1 MFLYGRPNSARYS
14 RLRDNESLRRNTMA
28 DRKTVGVKRH
38 KTIAAFPAEAQWRL
52 CTFDINPCAHRI
64 LRSQCICTKAFAR
77 PLPSRKRRT
86 RWNPNEP
93 GVGPLAAWQW
103 SGGLLHN
110 LPRDRGKSPGK
121 DGRRETAHNCR
132 IPILGIEALRLTKRS
147 ISLRV
152 VRSDEIA

>member
-1 MFLYGRPNSARYS
+1 MGGGVPLDIQGSMLKRISQENTKHYGRQKNRG
-14 RLRDNESLRRNTMA
+14 
-28 DRKTVGVKRH
+28 RKTTQK
-38 KTIAAFPAEAQWRL
+38 IAAILAGAQWRV
-52 CTFDINPCAHRI
+52 CAFDINPCTHRGS
-64 LRSQCICTKAFAR
+64 RSQCICTKAFAR

-132 IPILGIEALRLTKRS
+132 IPILGIEGLRLTKRS